1 MTSSSHPATGPTVT
15 TSAGVV
21 EGQNEGGL
29 RVFKGIPYA
38 SPPVGQARWKP
49 PGKVTPWSGVRHATD
64 FGPAC
69 TQPPGR
75 DGSIYSSDTGP
86 TSEDCLTLNVWRPTA
101 PPSELQG

>member
-1 MTSSSHPATGPTVT
+1 MPSSSPMTSAPVVN
-15 TSAGVV
+15 TSAGVL

-49 PGKVTPWSGVRHATD
+49 PAKPAPWSGVRPATE
-64 FGPAC
+64 FGAAC

-75 DGSIYSSDTGP
+75 DGSIYSNDT
-86 TSEDCLTLNVWRPTA
+86 
-101 PPSELQG
+101 